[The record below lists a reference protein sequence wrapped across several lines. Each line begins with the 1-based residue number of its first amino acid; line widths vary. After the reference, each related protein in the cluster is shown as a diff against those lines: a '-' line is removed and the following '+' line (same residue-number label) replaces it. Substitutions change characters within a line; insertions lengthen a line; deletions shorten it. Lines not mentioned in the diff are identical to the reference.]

1 MFAPDEFKNA
11 LEKMTACHQN
21 YNADS
26 TNRIDMG
33 ELRRSLNEPILA
45 QSYTI
50 APPGRSLPV
59 KENCGF
65 DASANGIAKS
75 LTVQKLGYSSQK
87 MQHTRVLLQKMR
99 YRNQYHSRALR

>member
-1 MFAPDEFKNA
+1 
-11 LEKMTACHQN
+11 MTACHQN

-26 TNRIDMG
+26 TSRINMG

-50 APPGRSLPV
+50 APSGRSLPV
-59 KENCGF
+59 KENSGF

-75 LTVQKLGYSSQK
+75 LSVQKLGYSSQK